1 MFVKTNHQIVGEYFY
16 ATADYVVTYTVTK
29 KLITIYGADF
39 APVGQQLCDAKLLVV
54 KEVL

>member
-16 ATADYVVTYTVTK
+16 ATADYVVTYTVAK

-39 APVGQQLCDAKLLVV
+39 APVG
-54 KEVL
+54 